1 MADTAE
7 RMLRLL
13 GLLQARARWSGVELA
28 ARLGRSERTLRRDVE
43 RLRRLDYPVEA
54 DPGPGGGYRL
64 GRGGRLP
71 PLLFDEDETVAV
83 ALGLQA
89 AADAGV
95 AGIDDAVSS
104 ALAKL
109 ERFLPAH
116 LAARVRDLDE
126 ASETLW
132 GRDPDPVDRDL
143 LVTLAGACRRGEQ
156 VRLDYCDRAG
166 NATSRLVDPHRLV
179 RAGRRWY
186 LVARDTKQG
195 AWRTFRVDRAE
206 AVTLS
211 GNRVELGDP
220 PDALRLV
227 SEAMGLAPY
236 AVKARVRLALSV
248 EEAAKVVPRTV
259 GVLSA
264 DGEAAT
270 IVELGGPHLAGM
282 VGYLAA
288 LSVPCEVLG
297 PDELRTALRAHGEH
311 LAQVNR

>member
-13 GLLQARARWSGVELA
+13 GLLQARAQWSSAELA
-28 ARLGRSERTLRRDVE
+28 ARLATSERTLRRDVE

-64 GRGGRLP
+64 GRGGKLP
-71 PLLFDEDETVAV
+71 PLLLDEDETVAV
-83 ALGLQA
+83 ALGLQT
-89 AADAGV
+89 AADGSV
-95 AGIDDAVSS
+95 AGINDAVSS

-132 GRDPDPVDRDL
+132 GRGPDPVDPDL
-143 LVTLAGACRRGEQ
+143 LVTLAGACRRGER
-156 VRLDYCDRAG
+156 VRLDYCDRTG
-166 NATSRLVDPHRLV
+166 NATSRLVDPYRLV

-186 LVARDTKQG
+186 LAARDTDRA

-206 AVTLS
+206 AVALT
-211 GNRVELGDP
+211 GIRVELDDP

-236 AVKARVRLALSV
+236 PVKARVRLPLSV
-248 EEAAKVVPRTV
+248 EDAAQVVPRTV
-259 GVLSA
+259 GVLNA
-264 DGEAAT
+264 DGDAAT

-282 VGYLAA
+282 VGFLAA
-288 LSVPCEVLG
+288 LPFPCEVLA
-297 PDELRTALRAHGEH
+297 PEELRAALRAHGER
-311 LAQVNR
+311 LARANR